1 MNHYSKLLTQ
11 IPPILM
17 PKEITSAR
25 IIEDG
30 LNNRNILI
38 NETWLVKEYLFTD
51 ETTDPVNLRFLREK
65 DSLLLLKRN
74 SHAPQLL
81 KYYDDG
87 TKFFIAR
94 KWVEGQPLST
104 DHLQNNVELLVNA
117 IASIHNITESTPG
130 DFHYYDVIKRY
141 LLEYKGIKRHYPTSP
156 SLETEFSHFPSY
168 ERVNQ
173 YFIDHIHQLQSINS
187 VKPLVRIHGDLVFS
201 NIIHSQKNDEIA
213 FIDWEYS
220 TLADPY
226 IDLAYLITQNQL
238 SQKIQHTT
246 VEKFGE
252 QLGNQV
258 NPEVLEFTC
267 NLMNLMSGLWYV
279 IQAARFR
286 STSVPFVEQHPS
298 FIEFLSFAKDRF
310 QALDLIEVL

>member
-1 MNHYSKLLTQ
+1 MNHNSTLLAQ
-11 IPPILM
+11 LPPILL
-17 PKEITSAR
+17 PKKITSAR

-30 LNNRNILI
+30 LNNKNILI
-38 NETWLVKEYLFTD
+38 NDTWLVKEYLITD
-51 ETTDPVNLRFLREK
+51 ENSDPAYLRFLREK
-65 DSLLLLKRN
+65 DSLLLLKGTL
-74 SHAPQLL
+74 HAPRLL

-94 KWVEGQPLST
+94 TWVEGQPLNH
-104 DHLQNNVELLVNA
+104 DYLLDNVELLANTLM
-117 IASIHNITESTPG
+117 SIHSITESTAW

-173 YFIDHIHQLQSINS
+173 FFIDHIHQLQSINS

-201 NIIHSQKNDEIA
+201 NIIYSRKKDEIV

-220 TLADPY
+220 TLADPC

-238 SQKIQHTT
+238 SQKIQHTI
-246 VEKFGE
+246 VEKFEE
-252 QLGNQV
+252 QQGNQV

-279 IQAARFR
+279 IQAARFK
-286 STSVPFVEQHPS
+286 STSVPIVEQHPS

>member
-11 IPPILM
+11 IPPILL

-30 LNNRNILI
+30 LNNKNILI
-38 NETWLVKEYLFTD
+38 NDSWLVKEYQITD
-51 ETTDPVNLRFLREK
+51 EINDPIFLRFLREK
-65 DSLLLLKRN
+65 DSLLLLKHN
-74 SHAPQLL
+74 AHAPRLL

-87 TKFFIAR
+87 KRFFISR
-94 KWVEGQPLST
+94 KWVEGQPFTHDL
-104 DHLQNNVELLVNA
+104 LINNMELLSNA
-117 IASIHNITESTPG
+117 LMSIHSLTESTAG

-141 LLEYKGIKRHYPTSP
+141 LLEYKGIERQYPTSP

-173 YFIDHIHQLQSINS
+173 FFNDHIHQLQSMKTA
-187 VKPLVRIHGDLVFS
+187 KPGVRIHGDLVFS
-201 NIIHSQKNDEIA
+201 NIIYSQKNNEIA

-220 TLADPY
+220 TLADPC

-238 SQKIQHTT
+238 PQKTQQTF
-246 VEKFGE
+246 VQKFEE
-252 QLGNQV
+252 QLGDQI
-258 NPEVLEFTC
+258 NPKVLKFTC

-279 IQAARFR
+279 IQAARFK
-286 STSVPFVEQHPS
+286 STSVSIVEPHPS
-298 FIEFLSFAKDRF
+298 FIEFLSFAQERF
-310 QALDLIEVL
+310 QALDLVKAL